1 MAHARATKRK
11 TANPR
16 SVADQ
21 TPDDLKEVYE
31 EKYKFYK
38 ETLRI
43 PEKKARK
50 WAQEF
55 VELARAVA

>member
-1 MAHARATKRK
+1 MAHARAAKRMNAK
-11 TANPR
+11 LRP
-16 SVADQ
+16 VIDQ
-21 TPDDLKEVYE
+21 LPDDLKEVYE